1 MQSKKYLAILINN
14 LKSSI
19 NFLINEGSN
28 NMKFTKL
35 FAAGATVL
43 IAGSTLA
50 ACGSNSNSSSSSAK
64 KTINWMDSAEI
75 PTMDISKATDV
86 TSFNQLGNVEEGLYR
101 LGKNS
106 KVENALATDTKVSKD
121 GKTWTFTLRDSK
133 WSNGDKLTAKDFVY
147 SWRRTVNPKTAS
159 QYAYLFEG
167 IHNATQISAGKAPV
181 NSLGVKA
188 EGDNKL
194 VVTLDKRIPYFKLL
208 MGFPLF
214 FPQNQKVVEANGSKY
229 GTSSKTTAFNGPF
242 VQKGWTGSNLSWK
255 LVKNKNYW
263 DKKNVKLDAINYSV
277 QKTPS
282 TDYNLYQSGKLDVA
296 LLAPQAT
303 KQLKNQSGYTIRPAS
318 STQYLQLNE
327 KNKLFQNTDF
337 RRALS
342 LSVNRKA
349 LASAVGGANKPVTTF
364 SPNSMTE
371 VNGKDYT
378 ELVKTAETDKLMT
391 YNPTLAKSYWKKAQ
405 KALGQSKV
413 NFTLLT
419 YDDDD
424 AKKAGEY
431 LQSTIESNLK
441 GVNVRVNSLP
451 KKTALVR
458 GQNGNFDALLMGW
471 QADFTDPISFLDL
484 NTSNASY
491 NWGKWANKEYDKY
504 VAASKTTGNEN
515 TRFEDLAKAERV
527 LLTEQGVV
535 PLYQPAEAWM
545 VRPTVK
551 GVVYNGAGAN
561 YNFKYAYVE
570 K

>member
-282 TDYNLYQSGKLDVA
+282 PAYNLYQSNKLD
-296 LLAPQAT
+296 AT
-303 KQLKNQSGYTIRPAS
+303 ILDSQQTKNLKHQKGYTLRDTAA
-318 STQYLQLNE
+318 TFYLQFNQ
-327 KNKLFQNTDF
+327 KKKIFQNADL
-337 RRALS
+337 RRAIS
-342 LSVNRKA
+342 MSINRKA
-349 LASAVGGANKPVTTF
+349 LGSALGGANTPATSLTSKGV
-364 SPNSMTE
+364 
-371 VNGKDYT
+371 VNHDGKDWS
-378 ELVKTAETDKLMT
+378 EVVGDKKNAA
-391 YNPTLAKSYWKKAQ
+391 YNPTEAKKLYKKALKELGVKNVSFTILSDDTDSGQ
-405 KALGQSKV
+405 K
-413 NFTLLT
+413 TT
-419 YDDDD
+419 
-424 AKKAGEY
+424 ET
-431 LQSTIESNLK
+431 LQSQLEENLK
-441 GVNVRVNSLP
+441 GMKVSVANVP
-451 KKTALVR
+451 FKTRLNR
-458 GQNGNFDALLMGW
+458 STSGNFDVVVSGW
-471 QADFTDPISFLDL
+471 SADFADPISFVDL
-484 NTSNASY
+484 FTSKNAQ
-491 NWGKWANKEYDKY
+491 NNGKWSNSQYDKLI
-504 VAASKTTGNEN
+504 ADSKTTAD
-515 TRFEDLAKAERV
+515 TTKRWDDLEKAEKI
-527 LLTEQGVV
+527 LLSDEGIA
-535 PLYQPAEAWM
+535 PLYYKTEAWL
-545 VRPTVK
+545 VRPDIK
-551 GVVYNGAGAN
+551 GIVYNGAGLN
-561 YNFKYAYVE
+561 YNFKNTYVAN
-570 K
+570 

>member
-1 MQSKKYLAILINN
+1 MC
-14 LKSSI
+14 
-19 NFLINEGSN
+19 
-28 NMKFTKL
+28 MKFTKL

-50 ACGSNSNSSSSSAK
+50 ACSNKSSSSGTK
-64 KTINWMDSAEI
+64 QTLNWMTKSELQTLDL
-75 PTMDISKATDV
+75 SKVTDATSLDQINN
-86 TSFNQLGNVEEGLYR
+86 SMEGLYR

-106 KVENALATDTKVSKD
+106 KVENALATKTEVSKD
-121 GKTWTFTLRDSK
+121 GKVWHFTLRKNAK
-133 WSNGDKLTAKDFVY
+133 WSNGDPVTAKDFVY
-147 SWRRTVNPKTAS
+147 SWRRTVDPKTAS
-159 QYAYLFEG
+159 QYAYLFSG
-167 IHNATQISAGKAPV
+167 VKNADDVVAGKKKV
-181 NSLGVKA
+181 ETLGVKA
-188 EGDNKL
+188 DDNQHL
-194 VVTLDKRIPYFKLL
+194 TVTLDRRIPYFKLL
-208 MGFPLF
+208 MGFGVF
-214 FPQNQKVVEANGSKY
+214 FPQNEHAVEKYGKNY
-229 GTSSKTTAFNGPF
+229 GTSSKTMVYNGPF
-242 VQKGWTGSNLSWK
+242 VSKGWTGSNLSWK
-255 LVKNKNYW
+255 LVKNKDYW
-263 DKKNVKLDAINYSV
+263 DKSKVKLSKINYSV

>member
-1 MQSKKYLAILINN
+1 MRRKKWIF
-14 LKSSI
+14 S
-19 NFLINEGSN
+19 GV
-28 NMKFTKL
+28 MT
-35 FAAGATVL
+35 AAAALV
-43 IAGSTLA
+43 LA
-50 ACGSNSNSSSSSAK
+50 ACSNNGSNAAPTKTMNTSVTNEISTLDSSKYGDTISSEVLQNS
-64 KTINWMDSAEI
+64 M
-75 PTMDISKATDV
+75 
-86 TSFNQLGNVEEGLYR
+86 EGLYR
-101 LGKNS
+101 FNKKNQPELAGAT
-106 KVENALATDTKVSKD
+106 KVERSKD
-121 GKTWTFTLRDSK
+121 QKVYTFTLRNNAK
-133 WSNGDKLTAKDFVY
+133 WSNGDPVTAKDFVY
-147 SWRRTVNPKTAS
+147 SWRRTVDPKTAS
-159 QYAYLFEG
+159 QYAYLFSG
-167 IHNATQISAGKAPV
+167 VKNADDVVAGKKKV
-181 NSLGVKA
+181 ETLGVKA
-188 EGDNKL
+188 DDNQHL
-194 VVTLDKRIPYFKLL
+194 TVTLDRRIPYFKLL
-208 MGFPLF
+208 MGFGVF
-214 FPQNQKVVEANGSKY
+214 FPQNEHAVEKYGKNY
-229 GTSSKTTAFNGPF
+229 GTSSKTMVYNGPF
-242 VQKGWTGSNLSWK
+242 VSKGWTGSNLSWK
-255 LVKNKNYW
+255 LVKNKDYW
-263 DKKNVKLDAINYSV
+263 DKGKVKLSKINYSV

-431 LQSTIESNLK
+431 LQSAIESNLK